1 MNPAHETLLAI
12 QDRDRR
18 VLDLR
23 QSLDRLPA
31 DRERAETRLED
42 DSAAVAAA
50 QQKVN
55 ANEIATKNLELDIQ
69 TRQDSIA
76 KLKIQQF
83 ETRKNEE
90 FQAMGKEIERYQAE
104 IGELE
109 EQELELMEE
118 LEELKGV
125 LHSAREG
132 LARTRNLVDEEL
144 TALDTRRTEAG
155 GRITQLEEEVANLK
169 AKLDED
175 LVDTYERT
183 FQSKGDYAIV
193 EIQHGVCN
201 GCHMKIPPDN
211 IHRAKSNTDTVFC
224 INCGRI
230 VYVIT

>member
-1 MNPAHETLLAI
+1 MNPDHETLLAI

-18 VLDLR
+18 ILDLR
-23 QSLDRLPA
+23 KSLERIPT

-42 DSAAVAAA
+42 DQAAVAAA
-50 QQKVN
+50 KEQVN

-76 KLKIQQF
+76 KLKTQQF

-90 FQAMGKEIERYQAE
+90 FQAMGVEIERYQGE

-109 EQELELMEE
+109 DRELGLMEE
-118 LEELKGV
+118 LEQLKET
-125 LHSAREG
+125 LREARDG
-132 LARTRNLVDEEL
+132 LDRTQGLVDEEL
-144 TALDTRRTEAG
+144 AALDTRKTEAG
-155 GRITQLEEEVANLK
+155 ERIKQLEEEVANLK

-183 FQSKGDYAIV
+183 FKSKGDYAIV

-211 IHRAKSNTDTVFC
+211 IHRAKSSTDTVFC

-230 VYVIT
+230 VYVLG